1 VRESNIKLPT
11 VAKQSIVFG
20 FAIGNF
26 GRWIFLGAFIILH
39 LAGAHYTY
47 ARMSCLEPLKEQF
60 SPA

>member
-1 VRESNIKLPT
+1 VRESNINLPT

-26 GRWIFLGAFIILH
+26 GKRIFLAAFIILH
-39 LAGAHYTY
+39 IVGAHYTY
-47 ARMSCLEPLKEQF
+47 ARMCCPEPLKEQF